1 MSQIRVTIT
10 DERSGQE
17 SVSGGATTTTTNGAV
32 TSNKVIKDTKVK
44 ENANNSQALAIAS
57 MVASQSFSY
66 MTSNVGKWTGSTQ
79 KQTAVNN
86 AMQLVSIGAMAYINP
101 ALAVVNV
108 GLNLATTAIDTAY
121 EQKWD
126 RYSKDYARKRAGE
139 LKGRGR

>member
-1 MSQIRVTIT
+1 MSQIKVVIT
-10 DERSGQE
+10 DERGGQE

-44 ENANNSQALAIAS
+44 ENANNSQSLAIAS

-66 MTSNVGKWTGSTQ
+66 MTSNVGKWTGSTRN
-79 KQTAVNN
+79 QTAVNN

-126 RYSKDYARKRAGE
+126 SYSKDYARKRAGE